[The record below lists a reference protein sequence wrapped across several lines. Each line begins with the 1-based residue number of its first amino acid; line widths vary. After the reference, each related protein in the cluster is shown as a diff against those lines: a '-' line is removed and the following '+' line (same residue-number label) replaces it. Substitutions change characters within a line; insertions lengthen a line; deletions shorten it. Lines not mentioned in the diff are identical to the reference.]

1 MTYDRFQVA
10 CLTSVLYIVIM
21 KIPILSTL
29 AIGSIIG
36 LAQAAPKKS
45 EASMSKKELEV
56 ITEMNLAR
64 TKPADY
70 AKFVEAH
77 LRSFDGDKMYRDRG
91 VNIMTQEGTAAVKEA
106 IEFLKKAK
114 PMPAMTPSEGLALA
128 ARDHANDTGPQGLTG
143 HKGTDGSK
151 PHERIQRH
159 GKVTSTSGENISY
172 GPDEARSIVMQLII
186 DDGVPNRG
194 HRTNIFSSKFMTAG
208 VAMGKHKQYKTMC
221 VINYA
226 DAFAKK

>member
-1 MTYDRFQVA
+1 MT
-10 CLTSVLYIVIM
+10 IM
-21 KIPILSTL
+21 KISKLSLL
-29 AIGSIIG
+29 ALISIMG
-36 LAQAAPKKS
+36 FVQAAPKKA

-64 TKPADY
+64 TKPAEY

-77 LRSFDGDKMYRDRG
+77 LRRFDGDKMFRDGG

-114 PMPAMTPSEGLALA
+114 PLPPMTPSEGLALA

-143 HKGTDGSK
+143 HKGTDGSM

-194 HRTNIFSSKFMTAG
+194 HRKNIFSPQFKTAG
-208 VAMGKHKQYKTMC
+208 VAMGKHKKYGTMC

-226 DAFAKK
+226 DGFAKK

>member
-1 MTYDRFQVA
+1 M
-10 CLTSVLYIVIM
+10 LYVTIM
-21 KIPILSTL
+21 KISILGL
-29 AIGSIIG
+29 LSIISVMG
-36 LAQAAPKKS
+36 LVQAAPKKS
-45 EASMSKKELEV
+45 EAAMSKKELEV

-64 TKPADY
+64 TKPAEY

-77 LRSFDGDKMYRDRG
+77 LRSFDGDKIYREG
-91 VNIMTQEGTAAVKEA
+91 GANIMTQEGTAAVKEA

-114 PMPAMTPSEGLALA
+114 PLPALTSSEGLALA
-128 ARDHANDTGPQGLTG
+128 SRDHVNDTGPQGLTG
-143 HKGTDGSK
+143 HNGTDGSK

-194 HRTNIFSSKFMTAG
+194 HRTNIFSPKFMTAG